1 MPASKRSLA
10 TPDLPASRA
19 DRLVS
24 EDDRATGAWAG
35 RTFIILNP
43 AAGQE
48 ESERLR
54 RQIGGAFAAR
64 EAAFDLATTTHAG
77 HATELAAHAVRL
89 GYRAVC
95 VVGGDGTLAETAA
108 GLAGSTVPLAI
119 IPRGTGNQ
127 VAQNLGI
134 PLDLEDAVHTAVHGV
149 ATTVDLGR
157 VNGRAFALVAGAGF
171 DAAVMAAATRG
182 MKERWGFAAY
192 VFAAVR
198 EALNATPTRFRI
210 QADNREVEVDAVSV
224 MVANV
229 GELYSAFLPLRI
241 PLTPRPTNS
250 WQDGLLDV
258 VVVAP
263 RKIPEFAALL
273 WRAAHYKFG
282 GDDRLFHFQ
291 AENIRIDADP
301 AIAVQID
308 GDPAGQTPM
317 IAESIPAAM
326 RVLVPESSALLG

>member
-1 MPASKRSLA
+1 
-10 TPDLPASRA
+10 
-19 DRLVS
+19 
-24 EDDRATGAWAG
+24 
-35 RTFIILNP
+35 
-43 AAGQE
+43 
-48 ESERLR
+48 
-54 RQIGGAFAAR
+54 
-64 EAAFDLATTTHAG
+64 
-77 HATELAAHAVRL
+77 
-89 GYRAVC
+89 
-95 VVGGDGTLAETAA
+95 
-108 GLAGSTVPLAI
+108 
-119 IPRGTGNQ
+119 
-127 VAQNLGI
+127 
-134 PLDLEDAVHTAVHGV
+134 
-149 ATTVDLGR
+149 
-157 VNGRAFALVAGAGF
+157 
-171 DAAVMAAATRG
+171 
-182 MKERWGFAAY
+182 
-192 VFAAVR
+192 
-198 EALNATPTRFRI
+198 
-210 QADNREVEVDAVSV
+210 

-291 AENIRIDADP
+291 AENIVIDADP

-326 RVLVPESSALLG
+326 RVLVPETSDLLR